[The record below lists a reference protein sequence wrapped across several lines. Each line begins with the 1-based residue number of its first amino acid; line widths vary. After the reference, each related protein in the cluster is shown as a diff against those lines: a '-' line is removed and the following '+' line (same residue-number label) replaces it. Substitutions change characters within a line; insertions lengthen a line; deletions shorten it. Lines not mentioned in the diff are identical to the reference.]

1 MIRAMALSDVSR
13 VAEIHVF
20 GWRDAYRCFI
30 SDDFL
35 FKSML
40 VSKRIDVFDNS
51 VRNNAEENYV
61 YDDGIIKAFLTIGR
75 CRDEDKPESFELWGI
90 YVDPFMKRQ
99 GIGSKMVEYCENR
112 ALERGFQEVCLW
124 VFKENMAARLFY
136 EKLGYLPDNSSK
148 YIEFLSATEIRF
160 SKRLC
165 Q

>member
-20 GWRDAYRCFI
+20 GWRDAYRGFI

-112 ALERGFQEVCLW
+112 ALERGFKEVCLW
-124 VFKENMAARLFY
+124 VFKENIAARLFY

-148 YIEFLSATEIRF
+148 YIEFLAATEIRF
-160 SKRLC
+160 SKRLY